1 MFNETTVKFVFD
13 VVNKLLGEG
22 KLTSK
27 SIDKVV
33 AADRELEKI
42 SAHQSTARISLDNL
56 ASASRKGVN
65 IVEWQS
71 IIETYTPRSV
81 HWSEIRTA
89 EVDILGEVFRVIFN
103 RLEPAEAVLYSVS
116 HALLPKQMMEA
127 LQRNRDSNICL
138 KLVKDTFGPV
148 WSDLEQYLMGFFD
161 DSQEAESISSS
172 VTHVLKKKLTS
183 KSSFTNF
190 DRSSAIVAKLEKLS
204 LDVPSTQDFVN
215 LGQRMP
221 KLGNLSDQSLYE
233 NIILFQKYSGQS
245 KTAINNET
253 FGGRDR
259 ARLAKGAVTLPS
271 DSFKP
276 SSYCHG
282 HLNLLNYATLGVD
295 IAEALL
301 RHIGAAVA
309 NVGGTSSG
317 FKPFPGNLSAC
328 LEKEARNLSSRRQGS
343 SMSLEQIALS
353 MAAFQVSL
361 EASKV
366 QVLPHLENA
375 WDEPAWRQTFFVKY
389 CQTLC
394 GRSATGS
401 GSAWFDAA
409 LACNLVV
416 MHSPEFT
423 RLFRCEPG
431 EPMVPSQYCSAL

>member
-1 MFNETTVKFVFD
+1 MVKFVFT
-13 VVNKLLGEG
+13 VVKKLLGEG
-22 KLTSK
+22 KLTLK
-27 SIDKVV
+27 SVDKVV

-42 SAHQSTARISLDNL
+42 SAHQSTARISLENL
-56 ASASRKGVN
+56 ASASRKVVN

-81 HWSEIRTA
+81 HWYEIRTP
-89 EVDILGEVFRVIFN
+89 EVDILGKVFSIMFD

-116 HALLPKQMMEA
+116 HALLPTQMVEA

-138 KLVKDTFGPV
+138 KLLKDTFAPV

-161 DSQEAESISSS
+161 DSQEAESIAAS
-172 VTHVLKKKLTS
+172 VTHVLKKRLTL
-183 KSSFTNF
+183 KSSFADF
-190 DRSSAIVAKLEKLS
+190 DRPSAIIAKLDKLS
-204 LDVPSTQDFVN
+204 LDVPSTRDFVN
-215 LGQRMP
+215 IGQRMP

-233 NIILFQKYSGQS
+233 NIILRQKAAGQS
-245 KTAINNET
+245 ETAEENET
-253 FGGRDR
+253 SGGRGR
-259 ARLAKGAVTLPS
+259 ARLARGTVTLPN

-301 RHIGAAVA
+301 RHIGATVPKVA
-309 NVGGTSSG
+309 RTGSI
-317 FKPFPGNLSAC
+317 FKPLPGNLIAC
-328 LEKEARNLSSRRQGS
+328 LEKEVRNLSSSRQGS
-343 SMSLEQIALS
+343 STSLEQIALS
-353 MAAFQVSL
+353 MAAFQVAL

-366 QVLPHLENA
+366 QALPHLENA
-375 WDEPAWRQTFFVKY
+375 WDEPAWRQTFFAKY

-401 GSAWFDAA
+401 GSAWVDAA

-423 RLFRCEPG
+423 RLFRCQTG